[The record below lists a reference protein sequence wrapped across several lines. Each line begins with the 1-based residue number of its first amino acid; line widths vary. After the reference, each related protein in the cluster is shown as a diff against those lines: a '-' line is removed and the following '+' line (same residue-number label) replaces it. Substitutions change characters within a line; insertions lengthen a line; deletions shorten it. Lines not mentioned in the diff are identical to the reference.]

1 MANLTILKRVR
12 SEAIRSEDSN
22 LSCISSIYVDSTYVP
37 GTVYNSSSMTVNPGG
52 YLSILM
58 DKTHLEVNSRAL
70 GKKVLSSVDIV
81 GRLRHY
87 ITSVI
92 IMESCSMECL
102 KRVHIL

>member
-1 MANLTILKRVR
+1 
-12 SEAIRSEDSN
+12 
-22 LSCISSIYVDSTYVP
+22 
-37 GTVYNSSSMTVNPGG
+37 
-52 YLSILM
+52 M
-58 DKTHLEVNSRAL
+58 DETHLDVNSRAL

-87 ITSVI
+87 ITSVT